1 MPKSVIGQI
10 TIIAWKRILIGY
22 LYFIEIRFTNV
33 LLYTKERDAGNIVD
47 DLIVKEEIC
56 RVVIIFKMLEEFK

>member
-1 MPKSVIGQI
+1 MLKSVIGQI
-10 TIIAWKRILIGY
+10 TIIAWKRILTGY

-33 LLYTKERDAGNIVD
+33 LLYTKERDAGNIAD